1 MVKNLSILI
10 FILVSCSST
19 SDSNVLNNI
28 MRSMDSRF
36 LSIVNNP
43 DQHTIQ
49 IVYTQIDRDSKQ
61 VPQFITHAFNVE
73 PKKYFYPAS
82 TIKFPAAVLALDKL

>member
-49 IVYTQIDRDSKQ
+49 IVYTQTN
-61 VPQFITHAFNVE
+61 PTFIV
-73 PKKYFYPAS
+73 S
-82 TIKFPAAVLALDKL
+82 TIGTIM